1 MYNEKTMVINME
13 KQMILKI
20 YKPDYTMNIEEIKV
34 YLSCGKQAW
43 QMPEEDFQKYLLALY
58 RARKLMRMLNRNF
71 LSMQELMDIEVE
83 TF

>member
-34 YLSCGKQAW
+34 YLSCCKQAW